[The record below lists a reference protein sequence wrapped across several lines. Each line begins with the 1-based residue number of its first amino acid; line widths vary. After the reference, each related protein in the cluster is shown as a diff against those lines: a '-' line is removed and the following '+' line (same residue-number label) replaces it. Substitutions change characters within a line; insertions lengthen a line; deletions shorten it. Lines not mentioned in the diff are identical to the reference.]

1 MKKSIVS
8 LFALVVS
15 TLFAAESF
23 ARDQINIVGS
33 STVYPY
39 GTVNAQRL
47 GESGFKTPT
56 YNPTGTGGAQ
66 NNRFAILQLPL

>member
-23 ARDQINIVGS
+23 ARDQIKTIFYTIKTIVDEDAKKS
-33 STVYPY
+33 KISLTD
-39 GTVNAQRL
+39 A
-47 GESGFKTPT
+47 
-56 YNPTGTGGAQ
+56 
-66 NNRFAILQLPL
+66 